1 MNFSGEGVGVSAADA
16 AEAGAAGVDVAVIV
30 VAAGSG
36 TRLGRAEPKAFVT
49 LGGRPMLA
57 HALDGVFAVREAVQ
71 LIVVA
76 PDAELE
82 RARAIVAASAGPAV
96 DYTSVVVGGASRQ
109 LSVAAGLAAVA
120 PGVGVVLVHDAA
132 RALTPS
138 GQFEAVIAAVRS
150 SGAGV
155 IPALPVVD
163 TIKRVDAS
171 GLVRETV
178 DRSELAAVQTPQG
191 FVRAELDEAY
201 AAPSADFT
209 DDAALL
215 QSFGHSVGTVAG
227 DERAFKI
234 TTAWDLARAER
245 LLAESAG
252 SAGSRAV
259 PRVGTGVDVHAFA
272 PEDGADAPELWIA
285 GLHWPGQRGLSGHSD
300 GDVAV
305 HAVCDAL
312 LAAAGLGDIGGI
324 FGTDDPRLAGAHG
337 EVFLRETRRLV
348 EAAGLRIGNVSV
360 QLLGNRPKL
369 SPRRLEAE
377 ALLGGILGAPV
388 SIAATTT
395 DGLGFTGR
403 GDGVAAVA
411 TALLYPA

>member
-1 MNFSGEGVGVSAADA
+1 MSLSGENGAA
-16 AEAGAAGVDVAVIV
+16 AEVDVAVIV

-36 TRLGRAEPKAFVT
+36 TRLGLAEPKAFVS

-57 HALDGVFAVREAVQ
+57 HALDGVFALREAVQ

-96 DYTSVVVGGASRQ
+96 GYTSVVVGGASRQ

-120 PGVGVVLVHDAA
+120 PGVAVVLVHDAA

-138 GQFEAVIAAVRS
+138 SQFEAVIAAVR
-150 SGAGV
+150 ARRAAV

-171 GLVRETV
+171 GLVQQTV
-178 DRSELAAVQTPQG
+178 DRSQLAAVQTPQG
-191 FVRAELDEAY
+191 FVRTELDQAY
-201 AAPSADFT
+201 FDPSADFT

-215 QSFGHSVGTVAG
+215 QSFGHSVGTVTG

-245 LLAESAG
+245 LLAEMNASAG
-252 SAGSRAV
+252 VRAV
-259 PRVGTGVDVHAFA
+259 PLVGTGVDVHAFA
-272 PEDGADAPELWIA
+272 PESAEEGAEAPELWIA
-285 GLHWPGQRGLSGHSD
+285 GLHWPGQGGLSGHSD

-403 GDGVAAVA
+403 GDGVAAIA
-411 TALLYPA
+411 TALLLPA